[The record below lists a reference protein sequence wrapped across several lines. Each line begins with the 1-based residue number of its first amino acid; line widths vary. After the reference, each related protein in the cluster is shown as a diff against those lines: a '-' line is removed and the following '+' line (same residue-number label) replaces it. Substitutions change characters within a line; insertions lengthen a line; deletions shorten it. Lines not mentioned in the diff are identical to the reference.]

1 MQTVFYQNACHISSE
16 NLVHKSFSRIF
27 LKIFEHKKV
36 LRKI

>member
-27 LKIFEHKKV
+27 LKYLNTKKF
-36 LRKI
+36 